1 MFVYCYILVVLFD
14 QRLAVRLV
22 TRAAMSSELG
32 GNLRKRMFGEAED
45 VEDVIQQKSLRA
57 DETDCSSTDMS
68 ISSSSSTSS
77 LSSDDDKSPD
87 TADVTSS
94 TDAPIPFGA
103 LPDLLQLHSQVD
115 AWKC

>member
-1 MFVYCYILVVLFD
+1 MLVYCYILVVLFD

-57 DETDCSSTDMS
+57 DETDCSSCDMS
-68 ISSSSSTSS
+68 ISSTSS

-103 LPDLLQLHSQVD
+103 LPDLLQLHSQAD